1 MTDMEQKYQKS
12 NSKELNYLTREFVRQ
27 DCGNNGAILSDRDCD
42 IIIDKIKQLHS
53 IGKFHH
59 TSVYWIANSLAADNL
74 IHPQFLR

>member
-1 MTDMEQKYQKS
+1 MEQKYQKS
-12 NSKELNYLTREFVRQ
+12 NGEELDYFTREFVRQ
-27 DCGNNGAILSDRDCD
+27 DCGYNGAILCDRDCD

-59 TSVYWIANSLAADNL
+59 TGVYWIANSLAADNL